1 MKYREIAKKLRN
13 LGCEERVRRGGGSHR
28 KWYNPNKN
36 PIIVVAV
43 PDSGSKDLKTGT
55 LRSIVKDLSLE
66 WDDFTKS

>member
-1 MKYREIAKKLRN
+1 MKNREIAKKLRN

-43 PDSGSKDLKTGT
+43 PDWGSKDLKTGT